1 MSVKEITDM
10 SKKGVLRRM
19 SMIEP
24 VCPPKHTNADAFAL
38 VNPETVGAKNI
49 AFFCVE
55 IHPGG
60 AAEEDT
66 HPNIEHGYFLISGK
80 GRCNL
85 TNTCDIRDFLEK
97 FSKTRNFLRN
107 SFAKFFNTHL
117 SMKSCQTFLCLFH
130 TELLPRKK
138 TALTLL
144 QPEDSCHCSLLYI
157 PQNEEIQ

>member
-10 SKKGVLRRM
+10 TKKGELRRM

-24 VCPPKHTNADAFAL
+24 VCPPKHTNTDAYAL

-80 GRCNL
+80 GLAKVEGEEFNMEPGDCLWIPPGARHEIKPIG
-85 TNTCDIRDFLEK
+85 DEK
-97 FSKTRNFLRN
+97 I
-107 SFAKFFNTHL
+107 SFAVF
-117 SMKSCQTFLCLFH
+117 SSP
-130 TELLPRKK
+130 PR
-138 TALTLL
+138 
-144 QPEDSCHCSLLYI
+144 
-157 PQNEEIQ
+157 